1 MLKKLFQKSDKVFLG
16 ITLSLVIVGI
26 VVFVSASLG
35 ILARNEQK
43 FYGVVF
49 NQILFGVIFGMSA
62 LIIMMNVNYLTLRKY
77 AFHILIASLVLT
89 ALVFVPGLSYQHGGA
104 RRWISIGSIQ
114 FQPAEFLKIGFVI
127 YFAAW
132 LTWMKN
138 KVHDFK
144 KTLLPFGILIL
155 IIAGILLRQPD
166 TKSLIL
172 IVGTGLA
179 MCIVAGVPWKYIFG
193 FSGIMVAAFLGFAL
207 IKGDYLKDR
216 IMTFINPSSDT
227 LGSSW
232 QINQSLNAIGSGE
245 LFGRGLGQ
253 SIQKF
258 GSLPEPQGDSIFAVI
273 GEEFGFIGTTIVV
286 ILYLIFALRGLRIAS
301 HSPDQFGKLLATG
314 LVILIIGQ
322 SFLNI
327 ASLLGLFPL
336 TGVPLVFM
344 SHGGTS
350 MMIALAATGIV
361 LNISKSQR
369 AHTQK

>member
-1 MLKKLFQKSDKVFLG
+1 MFKKIFAKTDKVFLG
-16 ITLSLVIVGI
+16 ITLSLVLIG
-26 VVFVSASLG
+26 VVIFISASLG

-49 NQILFGVIFGMSA
+49 NQILFGVVFGFSA
-62 LIIMMNVNYLTLRKY
+62 LIIMMNVNYMTFKKY
-77 AFHILIASLVLT
+77 AFHIMILALIMTSLV
-89 ALVFVPGLSYQHGGA
+89 FIPGLSYEHGGA
-104 RRWISIGSIQ
+104 RRWLSIGSIQ
-114 FQPAEFLKIGFVI
+114 FQPAEFLKIAFVI

-144 KTLLPFGILIL
+144 KTLLPFAILVI

-172 IVGTGLA
+172 IVVTGIA
-179 MCIVAGVPWKYIFG
+179 MCIVSGIPWKYIG
-193 FSGIMVAAFLGFAL
+193 GFLGISLLAFGILAWTVP
-207 IKGDYLKDR
+207 YLNDR
-216 IMTFINPSSDT
+216 VQTFINPAKDSQ
-227 LGSSW
+227 GSGW

-245 LFGRGLGQ
+245 IAGRGLGQ

-258 GSLPEPQGDSIFAVI
+258 GSLPEPQGDSIFAVL
-273 GEEFGFIGTTIVV
+273 GEEFGFIGSSLVV
-286 ILYLIFALRGLRIAS
+286 ILYLLYGLRGLRIAS
-301 HSPDQFGKLLATG
+301 LSQDQFGRLLATG
-314 LVILIIGQ
+314 LVILIVSQ

-350 MMIALAATGIV
+350 MMIALAATGII
-361 LNISKSQR
+361 LNISK
-369 AHTQK
+369 AQKART

>member
-1 MLKKLFQKSDKVFLG
+1 MLRKLFEKSDKVFLG

-26 VVFVSASLG
+26 VIFISASLG
-35 ILARNEQK
+35 ILARSEQK

-49 NQILFGVIFGMSA
+49 NQILFGVVFGLIA
-62 LIIMMNVNYLTLRKY
+62 LTVMMNVNYLTLKKY
-77 AFHILIASLVLT
+77 AFHIMVSTLILT
-89 ALVFVPGLSYQHGGA
+89 ALVFVPGLSYEHGGA

-132 LTWMKN
+132 LSWMKN
-138 KVHDFK
+138 KVNDFK
-144 KTLLPFGILIL
+144 RTLLPFGILVL
-155 IIAGILLRQPD
+155 IIAGILLQQPD

-172 IVGTGLA
+172 IVATGIA
-179 MCIVAGVPWKYIFG
+179 MCIVSGVPWKYIG
-193 FSGIMVAAFLGFAL
+193 GFLGISIVAFGILAWSVP
-207 IKGDYLKDR
+207 YLHDR
-216 IMTFINPSSDT
+216 VETFINPAKDAR
-227 LGSSW
+227 GSGW

-245 LFGRGLGQ
+245 IVGRGLGQ

-258 GSLPEPQGDSIFAVI
+258 GSLPEPQGDSIFAVL
-273 GEEFGFIGTTIVV
+273 GEEFGFIGSTIVV
-286 ILYLIFALRGLRIAS
+286 LLYLLYALRGLRIAS
-301 HSPDQFGKLLATG
+301 HSQDQFGRLLVTG

-361 LNISKSQR
+361 LNVSKSQR
-369 AHTQK
+369 VHNKK